1 MDGPRDESPAEQVV
15 TMGMLEEGYS
25 GRPQQGS
32 SRNRPH
38 GNLNILRASIVLLF
52 GILTIRLGFM
62 QLVHGEEYAR
72 RSTENHIVTANILP
86 TRGLI
91 LDRNGEPLVQNVAE
105 YTATLTPEFLPDDK
119 DARYK
124 IYLRLASLTGAQ
136 VLEIQTLVKTSED
149 EGLAFIAI
157 PIKKHLTQDQAIMM
171 EEASVDLPGVNLSI
185 TPGRNYPAG
194 QAFSHLLGHIGA
206 QDAKENA
213 VLRKL
218 GYANNEPVG
227 KDGLEDRYESDLR
240 GKIGYSRVEQDAQG
254 RLITSLKTD
263 DAQPGNSLKLSIDS
277 GLQKFVADLLQES
290 MHDTSGAW
298 GDARVAAAVVMSPK
312 TGEVYSMVSL
322 PMYDN
327 NIFAQTD
334 KRADEYAALALD
346 NVRTPFLNHALSA
359 AAPGSTFKL
368 ITAAAALQ
376 NGNVTPHTPFNVAS
390 TRLEIKGENGE
401 IYYLVDWRQHGL
413 IDLYGAIQWSSNQY
427 MEMASCGI
435 LGKINGLGKD
445 IETSAVILGNYARAF
460 GLGLPTGIDLYGES
474 DGRVPDPAWKKRITK
489 DPGNWYYADTC
500 FMGIGQGD
508 VTSTPLQIARMTAA
522 VANGG
527 TLVTPHVVNEV
538 VDPSGK
544 TVRTIKTDTKSVGI
558 NADYLQV
565 VRDGMH
571 LSVQSGAGL
580 LASQP
585 GIDIAGKT
593 GTAEFFEKEF
603 KRQHAW
609 FTGFA
614 PYNDPDVVVTVYF
627 DLGVGGEKAAPVAGK
642 IIKYFEE
649 NVKR

>member
-1 MDGPRDESPAEQVV
+1 
-15 TMGMLEEGYS
+15 MGMLDEGFS

-38 GNLNILRASIVLLF
+38 GNLNILRVSIVVLF
-52 GILTIRLGFM
+52 GILTVRLVHM
-62 QLVHGEEYAR
+62 QLINGADYAR
-72 RSTENHIVTANILP
+72 RSTENHIVTANVLP

-91 LDRNGEPLVQNVAE
+91 TDRNGEPLVQNVAE

-124 IYLRLASLTGAQ
+124 IFLRLAGLTGAQ
-136 VLEIQTLVKTSED
+136 VLDIQTRVSSAED
-149 EGLAFIAI
+149 DGLAFIAI
-157 PIKKHLTQDQAIMM
+157 PIKKHLTRDQAIMI
-171 EEASVDLPGVNLSI
+171 EQASVDLPGVKLSI
-185 TPGRNYPAG
+185 SPGRLYPAG
-194 QAFSHLLGHIGA
+194 NAFAHILGHIGA
-206 QDAKENA
+206 QDATENA
-213 VLRKL
+213 ALRKL
-218 GYANNEPVG
+218 GYANDEPVG

-240 GKIGYSRVEQDAQG
+240 GQIGYSRVEQDAQG
-254 RLITSLKTD
+254 RLLKSLKTD
-263 DAQPGNSLKLSIDS
+263 DAVPGNSLKLAIDA
-277 GLQKFVADLLQES
+277 GLQKYVADLLEDS
-290 MHDTSGAW
+290 MNDTSGQW

-312 TGEVYSMVSL
+312 TGEVYALVSL
-322 PMYDN
+322 PTYDN
-327 NIFAQTD
+327 NIFAQSD
-334 KRADEYAALALD
+334 KRAAEYEALALD

-368 ITAAAALQ
+368 VTSAAALQ
-376 NGNVTPHTPFNVAS
+376 NGNINAHTPWDVSS
-390 TRLEIKGENGE
+390 TRLEIKGENGV
-401 IYYLVDWRQHGL
+401 IYDLIDWRAHGL
-413 IDLYGAIQWSSNQY
+413 IDLYGAIQWSSNIY

-435 LGKINGLGKD
+435 LGKVNGLGKD

-474 DGRVPDPAWKKRITK
+474 AGRIPDPAWKKRVTK

-527 TLVTPHVVNEV
+527 MLVTPRLVNAV
-538 VDPSGK
+538 VDPNGK
-544 TVRTIKTDTKSVGI
+544 TVRTIKPETKSVGI
-558 NADYLQV
+558 NPSYLQV

-571 LSVQSGAGL
+571 LSAQSGAGL

-585 GIDIAGKT
+585 GLDIAGKT
-593 GTAEFFEKEF
+593 GTAEFVENGQK
-603 KRQHAW
+603 KQHAW

-614 PYNDPDVVVTVYF
+614 PFNDPDVVVTVYF
-627 DLGVGGEKAAPVAGK
+627 DLGVGGDKAAPVAGK

-649 NVKR
+649 NVKH

>member
-1 MDGPRDESPAEQVV
+1 
-15 TMGMLEEGYS
+15 MGMLDEGFS

-38 GNLNILRASIVLLF
+38 GNLNILRASILLLF
-52 GILTIRLGFM
+52 GILTIRLVYM
-62 QLVHGEEYAR
+62 QLINGSDYAR

-91 LDRNGEPLVQNVAE
+91 VDRNGEPLVQNVAE

-119 DARYK
+119 DGNHDEADKATRYK
-124 IYLRLASLTGAQ
+124 IFLQLAKLTGAQ
-136 VLEIQTLVKTSED
+136 VLDIQTLVKNAED
-149 EGLAFIAI
+149 DGVAFIPI

-171 EEASVDLPGVNLSI
+171 EEATADVPGVKLSI
-185 TPGRNYPAG
+185 TPARNYPAG
-194 QAFSHLLGHIGA
+194 NAFSHILGHIGL
-206 QDAKENA
+206 QDVKEA
-213 VLRKL
+213 PALRKL
-218 GYANNEPVG
+218 GYATNEPVG

-254 RLITSLKTD
+254 RLITALKTD
-263 DAQPGNSLKLSIDS
+263 DAVPGNSLKLSIDA
-277 GLQKFVADLLQES
+277 GLQKFVAELLQDS
-290 MHDTSGAW
+290 MRDSTGNY
-298 GDARVAAAVVMSPK
+298 GDARVAAAVVMSTK

-322 PMYDN
+322 PTYDN

-334 KRADEYAALALD
+334 KRADEYKSLALD

-368 ITAAAALQ
+368 VTASAALQ
-376 NGNVTPHTPFNVAS
+376 NGNITPHTPWDVPS
-390 TRLEIKGENGE
+390 VRLEIKGENGV
-401 IYYLVDWRQHGL
+401 IYDLIDWRAHGR
-413 IDLYGAIQWSSNQY
+413 IDLYGAIQWSSNIY

-435 LGKINGLGKD
+435 LGKVNGLGKD
-445 IETSAVILGNYARAF
+445 IETSAVILGNYARGF

-474 DGRVPDPAWKKRITK
+474 DGRIPDPAWKKRVTK

-527 TLVTPHVVNEV
+527 SLVTPHVVNEV
-538 VDPSGK
+538 VDPNGK
-544 TVRTIKTDTKSVGI
+544 TVRTVKTETKSVGI
-558 NADYLQV
+558 NPDYLQV
-565 VRDGMH
+565 VRDGMR
-571 LSVQSGAGL
+571 LSAQSGAGK

-585 GIDIAGKT
+585 GLDIAGKT
-593 GTAEFFEKEF
+593 GTAEFKEDGAT
-603 KRQHAW
+603 KQHAW

-614 PYNDPDVVVTVYF
+614 PFNDPDVVVTVYF
-627 DLGVGGEKAAPVAGK
+627 DLGVGGDKAAPVAGK

-649 NVKR
+649 NVKH

>member
-1 MDGPRDESPAEQVV
+1 MLDE
-15 TMGMLEEGYS
+15 GFS

-38 GNLNILRASIVLLF
+38 GNLNILRVAIMVLF
-52 GILTIRLGFM
+52 GILTVRLVYM
-62 QLVHGEEYAR
+62 QLINGAEYAR
-72 RSTENHIVTANILP
+72 RSTENHIVTANVLP

-91 LDRNGEPLVQNVAE
+91 TDRNGEPLVQNVAE

-124 IYLRLASLTGAQ
+124 VFLRLAGLTGAQ
-136 VLEIQTLVKTSED
+136 VLDIQTRVKSAED
-149 EGLAFIAI
+149 DGLAFIAI
-157 PIKKHLTQDQAIMM
+157 PIKKHLSHDQAIMM
-171 EEASVDLPGVNLSI
+171 EEASVDLPGVKLSI
-185 TPGRNYPAG
+185 SPGRLYPAG
-194 QAFSHLLGHIGA
+194 DAFSHILGHIGA

-213 VLRKL
+213 ALRKL
-218 GYANNEPVG
+218 GYANDEPVG

-254 RLITSLKTD
+254 RLINSLKTD
-263 DAQPGNSLKLSIDS
+263 DAVPGNSLKLSIDA
-277 GLQKFVADLLQES
+277 GLQKFVAELLQDS
-290 MHDTSGAW
+290 MHDSTGIY

-312 TGEVYSMVSL
+312 TGEVYSLVSL
-322 PMYDN
+322 PTYDN
-327 NIFAQTD
+327 NIFAQSD
-334 KRADEYAALALD
+334 KRAAEYEALAND

-368 ITAAAALQ
+368 VTASAALQ
-376 NGNVTPHTPFNVAS
+376 NGNITAHTPWDVS
-390 TRLEIKGENGE
+390 KQRLEIKGENGV
-401 IYYLVDWRQHGL
+401 IYELVDWRAHGL
-413 IDLYGAIQWSSNQY
+413 IDLYGAIQWSSNIY

-435 LGKINGLGKD
+435 LGKVNGLGKD

-474 DGRVPDPAWKKRITK
+474 DGRIPDPAWKKRVTK

-527 TLVTPHVVNEV
+527 TLVTPHLVNEV

-558 NADYLQV
+558 NPDYLQV

-580 LASQP
+580 NASQP
-585 GIDIAGKT
+585 GVDIAGKT
-593 GTAEFFEKEF
+593 GTAEFTEKGV
-603 KRQHAW
+603 KNQHAW

-614 PYNDPDVVVTVYF
+614 PFSDPDVVVTVYF
-627 DLGVGGEKAAPVAGK
+627 DLGVGGDKAAPVAGK
-642 IIKYFEE
+642 IIKYFEG
-649 NVKR
+649 NVKH

>member
-1 MDGPRDESPAEQVV
+1 
-15 TMGMLEEGYS
+15 MGMLDEGFS

-38 GNLNILRASIVLLF
+38 GNLNILRASILVLF
-52 GILTIRLGFM
+52 GILTVRLVFM
-62 QLVHGEEYAR
+62 QIIDGADYAR
-72 RSTENHIVTANILP
+72 RSAENHIVTANILP

-105 YTATLTPEFLPDDK
+105 YTASLTPEFLPDDK
-119 DARYK
+119 DGEHDALDKAARYK
-124 IYLRLASLTGAQ
+124 IFLRLASLTGAQ
-136 VLEIQTLVKTSED
+136 VLDIQTRVKSAED
-149 EGLAFIAI
+149 DGLAFIAI
-157 PIKKHLTQDQAIMM
+157 PIRKHLTRDQAIMM
-171 EEASVDLPGVNLSI
+171 EEASVDMPGVKLSI
-185 TPGRNYPAG
+185 SPGRNYPAG
-194 QAFSHLLGHIGA
+194 DAFSHILGHIGA
-206 QDAKENA
+206 QDPLESAA
-213 VLRKL
+213 LRKR

-240 GKIGYSRVEQDAQG
+240 GQIGYSRVEQDAQG

-263 DAQPGNSLKLSIDS
+263 DAVPGNSLKLSIDA
-277 GLQKFVADLLQES
+277 GLQRYVAELLQAS
-290 MHDTSGAW
+290 MHDTSGSY

-322 PMYDN
+322 PLYDN

-334 KRADEYAALALD
+334 KRAAEYEALAND

-368 ITAAAALQ
+368 VTAAAALQ
-376 NGNVTPHTPFNVAS
+376 NGTITPNTSWNVSNK
-390 TRLEIKGENGE
+390 RLEIRGENGL
-401 IYYLVDWRQHGL
+401 IYDLVDWREHGL
-413 IDLYGAIQWSSNQY
+413 IDLYGAIQWSSNIY

-435 LGKINGLGKD
+435 LGKVNGLGKD

-474 DGRVPDPAWKKRITK
+474 DGRIPDPAWKKRVTK
-489 DPGNWYYADTC
+489 DPTNWFYADTC

-508 VTSTPLQIARMTAA
+508 VTSTPLQIARMTAV

-538 VDPSGK
+538 VDPIGK

-558 NADYLQV
+558 NPDYLRV

-580 LASQP
+580 NASQP
-585 GIDIAGKT
+585 GVDIAGKT
-593 GTAEFFEKEF
+593 GTAEFIEKGVT
-603 KRQHAW
+603 KQHAW

-614 PYNDPDVVVTVYF
+614 PFNDPDVVVTVYF
-627 DLGVGGEKAAPVAGK
+627 DLGVGGDKAAPVAGK